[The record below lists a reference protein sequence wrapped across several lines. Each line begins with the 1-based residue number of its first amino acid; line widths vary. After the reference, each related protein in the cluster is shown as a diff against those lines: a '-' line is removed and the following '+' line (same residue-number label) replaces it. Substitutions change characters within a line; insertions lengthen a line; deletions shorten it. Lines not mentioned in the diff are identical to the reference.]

1 MLMRDVMLVVVLSI
15 AVFTDVRTGKIKNW
29 LTFPAI
35 VSGPV
40 VNWIDGGMPQAMSS
54 LAGLAVMVLV
64 GAVLAIL
71 KITGGGDIK
80 LLVAVGSLVGMPLV
94 AESLAF
100 SAFAGGLLA
109 IAVLIKQRRA
119 LSTTKQV
126 AQQVWMRVGL
136 GIEGAMQFSGR
147 TKIPYSIAIAAGSI
161 AALFW
166 KL

>member
-1 MLMRDVMLVVVLSI
+1 
-15 AVFTDVRTGKIKNW
+15 
-29 LTFPAI
+29 
-35 VSGPV
+35 
-40 VNWIDGGMPQAMSS
+40 S